1 MQRKRRTPDFHAN
14 VALEALKGTKTIN
27 EIASE
32 MGIHATQITQWK
44 KPAQEGI
51 NEIFADRR
59 GKAKSQELAG
69 EKLITAEKDTQ
80 KIAVEIKSF
89 ISPSEI
95 RDLEMA
101 LGQYVLYQNI
111 LSRIDPERTLYLAIR
126 EASFL
131 KIFEQE
137 VGKILLENKVLK
149 LFTFNPDQEV
159 ITRWI
164 A

>member
-1 MQRKRRTPDFHAN
+1 MPAKDIYHDSCKQALIKDGWHISHDPYNLKIGRKDLF
-14 VALEALKGTKTIN
+14 I
-27 EIASE
+27 
-32 MGIHATQITQWK
+32 
-44 KPAQEGI
+44 
-51 NEIFADRR
+51 D
-59 GKAKSQELAG
+59 LAG

-95 RDLEMA
+95 RDLETA
-101 LGQYVLYQNI
+101 LSQYVLYQNI

-126 EASFL
+126 DASFIKL
-131 KIFEQE
+131 FEQE
-137 VGKILLENKVLK
+137 VGQILLENQVLK

>member
-1 MQRKRRTPDFHAN
+1 MPAKDIYHNNCKQSLIKEGWRISHDPYNLKVGRKDLF
-14 VALEALKGTKTIN
+14 I
-27 EIASE
+27 
-32 MGIHATQITQWK
+32 
-44 KPAQEGI
+44 
-51 NEIFADRR
+51 D
-59 GKAKSQELAG
+59 LAG

-126 EASFL
+126 ESSFL